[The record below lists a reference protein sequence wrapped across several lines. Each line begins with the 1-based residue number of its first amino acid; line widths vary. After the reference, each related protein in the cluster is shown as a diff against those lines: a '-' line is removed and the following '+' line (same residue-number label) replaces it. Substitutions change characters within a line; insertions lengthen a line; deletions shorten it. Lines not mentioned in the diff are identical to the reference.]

1 MTQTIDE
8 MIANVMPMAP
18 VNPGAFS
25 GIPQRP
31 MGSGSITQAEM
42 DAMMRAQMPRPE
54 MRPTGS
60 GSTTQQE
67 IDAYMRSQ
75 LMRPEMRPTGSG
87 SITQAEMDAMQRN
100 MPEIDMTSQESM
112 MNYLMEKIE
121 QIRERTGRQPQEGM
135 GALEALLKSLPRGQL
150 DGMMPEGSMR
160 DGQRTYFENQRF
172 DNIDPGMARNVNPG
186 MDQGMV
192 RPQPMGMR

>member
-25 GIPQRP
+25 GMQAPRP
-31 MGSGSITQAEM
+31 MPQAEQ
-42 DAMMRAQMPRPE
+42 MMQ
-54 MRPTGS
+54 
-60 GSTTQQE
+60 
-67 IDAYMRSQ
+67 
-75 LMRPEMRPTGSG
+75 
-87 SITQAEMDAMQRN
+87 N
-100 MPEIDMTSQESM
+100 MPVANLDPTSQESM
-112 MNYLMEKIE
+112 MNYLMEKVE
-121 QIRERTGRQPQEGM
+121 QIRQRTGAQGQEGM
-135 GALEALLKSLPRGQL
+135 GALDALMKSMPRGQL
-150 DGMMPEGSMR
+150 DGMMPQGSMR

-192 RPQPMGMR
+192 RTPPMGMR

>member
-25 GIPQRP
+25 GMQAQRP
-31 MGSGSITQAEM
+31 MPQAEQ
-42 DAMMRAQMPRPE
+42 MMQ
-54 MRPTGS
+54 
-60 GSTTQQE
+60 
-67 IDAYMRSQ
+67 
-75 LMRPEMRPTGSG
+75 
-87 SITQAEMDAMQRN
+87 N
-100 MPEIDMTSQESM
+100 MPVANLDPTSQESM
-112 MNYLMEKIE
+112 MNYLMEKVE
-121 QIRERTGRQPQEGM
+121 QIRQRTGAQGQEGM
-135 GALEALLKSLPRGQL
+135 GALDALMKSMPRGRL

-172 DNIDPGMARNVNPG
+172 DNIDPRMPRNVNPG

-192 RPQPMGMR
+192 RTPPMGMR

>member
-1 MTQTIDE
+1 MTKRMTD

-42 DAMMRAQMPRPE
+42 DAMMMSQMPRPE

-60 GSTTQQE
+60 GSTTQ
-67 IDAYMRSQ
+67 
-75 LMRPEMRPTGSG
+75 
-87 SITQAEMDAMQRN
+87 AEMDAMQRN
-100 MPEIDMTSQESM
+100 MPAIDLTSQESM
-112 MNYLMEKIE
+112 MNYLMEKVE
-121 QIRERTGRQPQEGM
+121 QIRERTGAQGQEGM
-135 GALEALLKSLPRGQL
+135 GALEALLKSLPKGRL
-150 DGMMPEGSMR
+150 DGAMPQGSMR

-172 DNIDPGMARNVNPG
+172 DNIDPGMVRNVNPG

-192 RPQPMGMR
+192 RTPPMGMR

>member
-31 MGSGSITQAEM
+31 MGSGST
-42 DAMMRAQMPRPE
+42 
-54 MRPTGS
+54 
-60 GSTTQQE
+60 
-67 IDAYMRSQ
+67 
-75 LMRPEMRPTGSG
+75 
-87 SITQAEMDAMQRN
+87 TQAEMDAMQRN

-121 QIRERTGRQPQEGM
+121 QIRERTGAQGQEGM
-135 GALEALLKSLPRGQL
+135 GALEALLKSLPRGRL
-150 DGMMPEGSMR
+150 DGTMPEGSMR
-160 DGQRTYFENQRF
+160 DGQRTYFENQEF

-192 RPQPMGMR
+192 RR

>member
-31 MGSGSITQAEM
+31 MGSGSTTQAEM
-42 DAMMRAQMPRPE
+42 DAMMMSQMPRPE
-54 MRPTGS
+54 MRPMGS
-60 GSTTQQE
+60 GST
-67 IDAYMRSQ
+67 
-75 LMRPEMRPTGSG
+75 
-87 SITQAEMDAMQRN
+87 TQAEMDAMQRN

-121 QIRERTGRQPQEGM
+121 QIRERTGAQGQEGM
-135 GALEALLKSLPRGQL
+135 GALEALLKSLPRGRL
-150 DGMMPEGSMR
+150 DGTMPQGSMR
-160 DGQRTYFENQRF
+160 DGQRTYFENQEF

-192 RPQPMGMR
+192 RR